1 MTGNAYVSSVAS
13 HCFACLPGLP
23 AGSLRADVGARAIIL
38 RDDVA
43 KEAPWMELRGSQGGR
58 ERPVPT
64 PCAAFRYRA
73 PCKLKFAQNPLP
85 LLVQWEMTVQVWKS

>member
-1 MTGNAYVSSVAS
+1 
-13 HCFACLPGLP
+13 
-23 AGSLRADVGARAIIL
+23 
-38 RDDVA
+38 
-43 KEAPWMELRGSQGGR
+43 MELRGSQGGR